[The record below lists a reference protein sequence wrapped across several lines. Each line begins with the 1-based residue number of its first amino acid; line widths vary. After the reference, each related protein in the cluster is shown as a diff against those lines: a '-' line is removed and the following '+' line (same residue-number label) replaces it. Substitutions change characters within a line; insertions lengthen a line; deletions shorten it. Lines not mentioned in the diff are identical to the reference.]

1 MEVYFSRYIKDLGA
15 LSPEE
20 LTSLFSKSKYT
31 EEQKEEFLTMMKSLL
46 DDGRQLNTPK
56 HSRLGKSRPESAMRA
71 SKKDITRSVL
81 IKMRQ
86 KLAVYEENDQI
97 NQMQIDFAIG
107 VDYGQLTMDAIKERH
122 NR

>member
-20 LTSLFSKSKYT
+20 LTSLFSKSTYT
-31 EEQKEEFLTMMKSLL
+31 EEQKGEFLTMMKGLL

-56 HSRLGKSRPESAMRA
+56 HSRLHRPKAAMRA
-71 SKKDITRSVL
+71 SKNDITRSVL

-86 KLAVYEENDQI
+86 KLAVCEEIDQI
-97 NQMQIDFAIG
+97 DQMQIDFAIG
-107 VDYGQLTMDAIKERH
+107 VDYRQLTMDAIKERH